1 MAANYLCVRPL
12 MECTHMP
19 LQAGHALSTLNEGGR
34 FAPDGERAA
43 YDEAVIGTASNRY
56 AGERVDTA

>member
-1 MAANYLCVRPL
+1 
-12 MECTHMP
+12 MP